1 MYMSAAIWEG
11 LHGSDEIV
19 WYKNKVNEIIGST
32 VLLPVKLL
40 RYSQSYTQKKNKKKG
55 NGPVKKSVH

>member
-19 WYKNKVNEIIGST
+19 WYMNKVDQFS
-32 VLLPVKLL
+32 LAAL
-40 RYSQSYTQKKNKKKG
+40 YCCQ
-55 NGPVKKSVH
+55 